1 MTHPHWP
8 LWDLRIRT
16 PRLELRP
23 VRESE
28 MADLSELI
36 DGGIHD
42 PATMPFLIPFTD
54 APNPQRAHDSY
65 RFWMGCWAG
74 WSVESWRLVLAAYSD
89 GRCVGSQ
96 DVQATDFPTLRT
108 VTTGSWLGL
117 PHQGHGLGREMRA
130 AVLQLAFEGLGAQ
143 RAATEAFEDNVETAR
158 SGALEFGHKTLDIAK
173 TNSDATFAF
182 AKELLAAKTFAEAL
196 ELQTGFAKKQF
207 ETLTAQFKEVQEL
220 SQKLATEASR
230 PLKASYDKAVKGA
243 KFN

>member
-23 VRESE
+23 VREAE

-96 DVQATDFPTLRT
+96 DLQATDFPTLRT

-143 RAATEAFEDNVETAR
+143 RAATEAFEDNVASQRVTESLGYHRNGSEVVRRRDGSATVLR
-158 SGALEFGHKTLDIAK
+158 YVLERADWEPRRRDDIAL
-173 TNSDATFAF
+173 DGLGPECLDMF
-182 AKELLAAKTFAEAL
+182 
-196 ELQTGFAKKQF
+196 G
-207 ETLTAQFKEVQEL
+207 L
-220 SQKLATEASR
+220 S
-230 PLKASYDKAVKGA
+230 
-243 KFN
+243 

>member
-8 LWDLRIRT
+8 LWDIRIRT

-23 VRESE
+23 VREAE
-28 MADLSELI
+28 MADLSQLI

-74 WSVESWRLVLAAYSD
+74 WSVASWRLVLAAYSD

-96 DVQATDFPTLRT
+96 DLQATDFPTLRT

-130 AVLQLAFEGLGAQ
+130 AVLQLAFKGLGAQ
-143 RAATEAFEDNVETAR
+143 RAATEAFEDNVASQRVTESLGYHRNGSEVVRRRDGSATVLR
-158 SGALEFGHKTLDIAK
+158 YVLERADWEPRRRDDIALDGL
-173 TNSDATFAF
+173 S
-182 AKELLAAKTFAEAL
+182 AEAL
-196 ELQTGFAKKQF
+196 DMFG
-207 ETLTAQFKEVQEL
+207 L
-220 SQKLATEASR
+220 S
-230 PLKASYDKAVKGA
+230 
-243 KFN
+243 

>member
-23 VRESE
+23 VREAE

-143 RAATEAFEDNVETAR
+143 RAATEAFEDNVASRRVTESLGYHRNGSEVVRRRDGRAMVLR
-158 SGALEFGHKTLDIAK
+158 YVLERDDWEPRRRDDIALDGL
-173 TNSDATFAF
+173 S
-182 AKELLAAKTFAEAL
+182 AEAL
-196 ELQTGFAKKQF
+196 DMFG
-207 ETLTAQFKEVQEL
+207 L
-220 SQKLATEASR
+220 S
-230 PLKASYDKAVKGA
+230 
-243 KFN
+243 

>member
-8 LWDLRIRT
+8 LWDIRIRT

-23 VRESE
+23 VREAE

-96 DVQATDFPTLRT
+96 DLQATDFPTLRT

-143 RAATEAFEDNVETAR
+143 RAATEAFEDNVASLRVTESLGYHRNGSEVVRRRDGRATVLR
-158 SGALEFGHKTLDIAK
+158 YVLERDDWEPRRRDDIALDGL
-173 TNSDATFAF
+173 S
-182 AKELLAAKTFAEAL
+182 AEAL
-196 ELQTGFAKKQF
+196 DMFG
-207 ETLTAQFKEVQEL
+207 L
-220 SQKLATEASR
+220 S
-230 PLKASYDKAVKGA
+230 
-243 KFN
+243 

>member
-96 DVQATDFPTLRT
+96 DLQATDFPTLRT

-143 RAATEAFEDNVETAR
+143 RAATEAFEDNVASRRVTESLGYHRNGSEVVRRRDGRAMVLCYV
-158 SGALEFGHKTLDIAK
+158 LERDDWEPRRRDDIALDGL
-173 TNSDATFAF
+173 S
-182 AKELLAAKTFAEAL
+182 AEAL
-196 ELQTGFAKKQF
+196 DMFG
-207 ETLTAQFKEVQEL
+207 L
-220 SQKLATEASR
+220 S
-230 PLKASYDKAVKGA
+230 
-243 KFN
+243 

>member
-117 PHQGHGLGREMRA
+117 PHQGHGLGREIRA

-143 RAATEAFEDNVETAR
+143 RAATEAFEDNVASLRVTESLGYHRNGSEVVRRRDGRAMVLR
-158 SGALEFGHKTLDIAK
+158 YVLERDDWEPRRRDDIALDGL
-173 TNSDATFAF
+173 S
-182 AKELLAAKTFAEAL
+182 AEAL
-196 ELQTGFAKKQF
+196 DMFG
-207 ETLTAQFKEVQEL
+207 L
-220 SQKLATEASR
+220 S
-230 PLKASYDKAVKGA
+230 
-243 KFN
+243 

>member
-54 APNPQRAHDSY
+54 APNPRRAHDSY

-96 DVQATDFPTLRT
+96 DLQATDFPTLRT

-143 RAATEAFEDNVETAR
+143 RAATEAFEDNVASLRVTESLGYHRNGSEVVRRRDGRATVLR
-158 SGALEFGHKTLDIAK
+158 YVLERDDWEPRRRDDIALDGL
-173 TNSDATFAF
+173 S
-182 AKELLAAKTFAEAL
+182 AEAL
-196 ELQTGFAKKQF
+196 DMFG
-207 ETLTAQFKEVQEL
+207 L
-220 SQKLATEASR
+220 S
-230 PLKASYDKAVKGA
+230 
-243 KFN
+243 

>member
-8 LWDLRIRT
+8 LWDIRIRT

-23 VRESE
+23 VREAE

-74 WSVESWRLVLAAYSD
+74 WSVASWRLVLAAYSD

-96 DVQATDFPTLRT
+96 DLQATDFPTLRT

-130 AVLQLAFEGLGAQ
+130 AVLQLAFKGLGAQ
-143 RAATEAFEDNVETAR
+143 RAATEAFEDNVASQRVTESLGYHRNGSEVVRRRDGSATVLR
-158 SGALEFGHKTLDIAK
+158 YVLERADWEPRRRDDIALDGL
-173 TNSDATFAF
+173 S
-182 AKELLAAKTFAEAL
+182 AEAL
-196 ELQTGFAKKQF
+196 DMFG
-207 ETLTAQFKEVQEL
+207 L
-220 SQKLATEASR
+220 S
-230 PLKASYDKAVKGA
+230 
-243 KFN
+243 

>member
-16 PRLELRP
+16 PRLELRS
-23 VRESE
+23 VREAE

-54 APNPQRAHDSY
+54 APNPQRVHDSY

-96 DVQATDFPTLRT
+96 DLQATDFPTLRT

-143 RAATEAFEDNVETAR
+143 RAATEAFEDNVASLRVTESLGYHPNGSEVVRRRDGRATVR
-158 SGALEFGHKTLDIAK
+158 RYVLERDDWEPRRRDDIALDGL
-173 TNSDATFAF
+173 S
-182 AKELLAAKTFAEAL
+182 AEAL
-196 ELQTGFAKKQF
+196 DMFG
-207 ETLTAQFKEVQEL
+207 L
-220 SQKLATEASR
+220 S
-230 PLKASYDKAVKGA
+230 
-243 KFN
+243 

>member
-143 RAATEAFEDNVETAR
+143 RAATEAFEDNVASLRVTESLGYHRNGSEVVRRRDGRAMVLR
-158 SGALEFGHKTLDIAK
+158 YVLERDDWEPRRRDDIALDGL
-173 TNSDATFAF
+173 S
-182 AKELLAAKTFAEAL
+182 AEAL
-196 ELQTGFAKKQF
+196 DMFG
-207 ETLTAQFKEVQEL
+207 L
-220 SQKLATEASR
+220 S
-230 PLKASYDKAVKGA
+230 
-243 KFN
+243 

>member
-8 LWDLRIRT
+8 LWDIRIRT

-23 VRESE
+23 VREAE

-96 DVQATDFPTLRT
+96 DLQATDFPTLRT

-143 RAATEAFEDNVETAR
+143 RAATEAFEDNVASQRVTESLGYHRNGSEVVRRRDGSATVLR
-158 SGALEFGHKTLDIAK
+158 YVLERADWEPRRRDDIALDGL
-173 TNSDATFAF
+173 S
-182 AKELLAAKTFAEAL
+182 AEAL
-196 ELQTGFAKKQF
+196 DMFG
-207 ETLTAQFKEVQEL
+207 L
-220 SQKLATEASR
+220 S
-230 PLKASYDKAVKGA
+230 
-243 KFN
+243 

>member
-8 LWDLRIRT
+8 LWDIRIRT

-23 VRESE
+23 VREAE

-143 RAATEAFEDNVETAR
+143 RAATEAFEDNVASLRVTESLGYHRNGSEVVRRRDGRATVLR
-158 SGALEFGHKTLDIAK
+158 YVLERDDWEPRRRDDIALDGL
-173 TNSDATFAF
+173 S
-182 AKELLAAKTFAEAL
+182 AEAL
-196 ELQTGFAKKQF
+196 DMFG
-207 ETLTAQFKEVQEL
+207 L
-220 SQKLATEASR
+220 S
-230 PLKASYDKAVKGA
+230 
-243 KFN
+243 

>member
-54 APNPQRAHDSY
+54 APNPQRTRDSY

-96 DVQATDFPTLRT
+96 DLQATDFPTLRT

-130 AVLQLAFEGLGAQ
+130 AALQLAFEGLGAQ
-143 RAATEAFEDNVETAR
+143 RAATEAFEDNVASLRVTESLGYHPNGSEVVRRRDGRATVR
-158 SGALEFGHKTLDIAK
+158 RYVLERDDWEPRRRDDIAL
-173 TNSDATFAF
+173 DGLGPECLDMF
-182 AKELLAAKTFAEAL
+182 
-196 ELQTGFAKKQF
+196 G
-207 ETLTAQFKEVQEL
+207 L
-220 SQKLATEASR
+220 S
-230 PLKASYDKAVKGA
+230 
-243 KFN
+243 

>member
-16 PRLELRP
+16 PRLELRS
-23 VRESE
+23 VREAE

-54 APNPQRAHDSY
+54 APNPQRVHDSY

-96 DVQATDFPTLRT
+96 DLQATDFPTLRT

-143 RAATEAFEDNVETAR
+143 RAATEAFEDNVASLRVTESLGYHPNGSEVVRRRDGRATVR
-158 SGALEFGHKTLDIAK
+158 RYVLERDDWEPRRRDDIAL
-173 TNSDATFAF
+173 DGLGPECLDMF
-182 AKELLAAKTFAEAL
+182 
-196 ELQTGFAKKQF
+196 G
-207 ETLTAQFKEVQEL
+207 L
-220 SQKLATEASR
+220 S
-230 PLKASYDKAVKGA
+230 
-243 KFN
+243 

>member
-96 DVQATDFPTLRT
+96 DLQATDFPTLRT

-130 AVLQLAFEGLGAQ
+130 AVLHLAFEGLGAQ
-143 RAATEAFEDNVETAR
+143 RAATEAFEDNVASLRVTESLGYHRNGSEVVRRRDGRATVLR
-158 SGALEFGHKTLDIAK
+158 YVLERDDWEPRRRDDIALDGL
-173 TNSDATFAF
+173 S
-182 AKELLAAKTFAEAL
+182 AEAL
-196 ELQTGFAKKQF
+196 DMFG
-207 ETLTAQFKEVQEL
+207 L
-220 SQKLATEASR
+220 S
-230 PLKASYDKAVKGA
+230 
-243 KFN
+243 